1 MKDINL
7 KLNQYV
13 VYAIYVFCALTLL
26 NTCSSR
32 SANSENRKLRKEL
45 EATNNKIDS
54 LADVSATREEIEM
67 ISNKVMF
74 DFLIYEDDIDKKKAS
89 LSDVKTKIDRIEKEL
104 KNKK

>member
-26 NTCSSR
+26 NTCSTR

-54 LADVSATREEIEM
+54 LASREEIEM
-67 ISNKVMF
+67 ISNRVMF
-74 DFLIYEDDIDKKKAS
+74 DFLIYEDDVDKNKAS
-89 LSDVKTKIDRIEKEL
+89 LSDIKTKIDRIEKEL

>member
-26 NTCSSR
+26 NTCSTR

-54 LADVSATREEIEM
+54 LASREEIEM

-74 DFLIYEDDIDKKKAS
+74 DFLIYEDDVDKNKAS
-89 LSDVKTKIDRIEKEL
+89 LSDIKTKIDRIEKEL

>member
-26 NTCSSR
+26 NTCSTR

-45 EATNNKIDS
+45 EATNYKIDS
-54 LADVSATREEIEM
+54 LASREEIEM

-74 DFLIYEDDIDKKKAS
+74 DFLIYEDDVDKNKAS
-89 LSDVKTKIDRIEKEL
+89 LSDIKTKIDRIEKEL

>member
-26 NTCSSR
+26 NTCSTR

-45 EATNNKIDS
+45 EATNYKIDS
-54 LADVSATREEIEM
+54 LASREEIEM

-74 DFLIYEDDIDKKKAS
+74 DFLIYEDDVDKNTAS
-89 LSDVKTKIDRIEKEL
+89 LSDIKTKIDRIEKEL

>member
-13 VYAIYVFCALTLL
+13 VYAIYIFCALTLL
-26 NTCSSR
+26 NTCSTR

-54 LADVSATREEIEM
+54 LASREEIEM

-74 DFLIYEDDIDKKKAS
+74 DFLIYEDDIDNKRAS
-89 LSDVKTKIDRIEKEL
+89 LSDIRNKIDKVEKEL
-104 KNKK
+104 KNKNN

>member
-1 MKDINL
+1 MKYINL
-7 KLNQYV
+7 KINQYV

-26 NTCSSR
+26 NTCSTR

-45 EATNNKIDS
+45 EATNYKIDS
-54 LADVSATREEIEM
+54 LASREEIEM

-74 DFLIYEDDIDKKKAS
+74 DFLIYEDDVDKNKAS
-89 LSDVKTKIDRIEKEL
+89 LSDIKTKIDRIEKEL

>member
-13 VYAIYVFCALTLL
+13 VYAIYIFCALTLL
-26 NTCSSR
+26 NTCSTR

-54 LADVSATREEIEM
+54 LASREEIEM

-74 DFLIYEDDIDKKKAS
+74 DFLIYEDDIDNKRAS
-89 LSDVKTKIDRIEKEL
+89 LSDIRNKIDKVEKEL